1 MAMIDGGEDWWT
13 LGSATSNGAAHMTM
27 YPRVNACIDVENP
40 PFLADF
46 PGESLERSGVF
57 HIYVSLP

>member
-1 MAMIDGGEDWWT
+1 MT

-40 PFLADF
+40 PFVADF